1 MLGSVFAIAGLAV
14 VVAVFWKIGW
24 PAIRANLLTIGPWF
38 AVLVALNLA
47 AQAAFV
53 AGLKSV
59 LRSDTPPPRFSRLYS
74 IYLMGDAASYVAPAS
89 GDALK
94 VHLLGTAVG
103 VEAAA
108 AAVTLH
114 KQAELLAQCA
124 FTVVGVCVALL
135 RFELPRLVAWAAVLG
150 VLVLVGLLVLMTW
163 ALASGAFSRIAAR
176 VAGWKFLASRSERIK
191 SGAAG
196 VDALIARFHS
206 ASRASFLK
214 AAAACLAGYCGG
226 FLETWIVLALLSP
239 SAGWA
244 TALSIE
250 SLAMVLGNVLL
261 FVPGKLGGAEGIR
274 TGLFVLLGLPASQ
287 GAAYAL
293 IRRSRELLWIL
304 PGWALLLGLPARRRA
319 LEES

>member
-1 MLGSVFAIAGLAV
+1 MFAIAGLAV

-191 SGAAG
+191 SGA
-196 VDALIARFHS
+196 
-206 ASRASFLK
+206 
-214 AAAACLAGYCGG
+214 
-226 FLETWIVLALLSP
+226 
-239 SAGWA
+239 
-244 TALSIE
+244 
-250 SLAMVLGNVLL
+250 
-261 FVPGKLGGAEGIR
+261 
-274 TGLFVLLGLPASQ
+274 
-287 GAAYAL
+287 
-293 IRRSRELLWIL
+293 
-304 PGWALLLGLPARRRA
+304 
-319 LEES
+319 